1 MVIECSNSGTIQI
14 AVDRIRS
21 KVTEQG
27 LTRTLPSKFVLAV
40 TVGGVIGLGILRG
53 PGEIAEVIPDPF
65 FYLALWLFGG
75 LFVLLSTAV
84 SAELVGMTPRS
95 GGTYALIRRAFGPY
109 PGFVIGWVDWLS
121 FVADIALKAVVILEF
136 VAILFPETTPWR
148 TPMSIIVTTVFAAF
162 QLRGIALGALIQ
174 EFATA
179 AIGLVVV
186 GLALLLFFV
195 EAPII
200 NATELM
206 PAKTGLGDWSLVIA
220 TIIFTYDGWLYAS
233 YFSGE
238 IRGGAGAVARSCIK
252 GVIIVIAL
260 YMLLNVALVK
270 SVGLIALA
278 GSDLALAHALE
289 LAFSPAAGSAVVV
302 AAILILLS
310 HQNLGYM
317 GAPRILH
324 ALAVD
329 GFAARRAQR
338 VGKGGNPLFAVLVTW
353 LLSVGLILIGGFE
366 FLLLLSVFFFIPL
379 YLALIV
385 GVLILRK
392 REPDSERPYRAWG
405 HPYST
410 IVCLI
415 GWTLVTLFQAF
426 VERETAVYAVVMV
439 AVSWPVY
446 LYLVRK

>member
-1 MVIECSNSGTIQI
+1 MK
-14 AVDRIRS
+14 A
-21 KVTEQG
+21 
-27 LTRTLPSKFVLAV
+27 LPGKFVLAV

-53 PGEIAEVIPDPF
+53 PGEIAEVLPDPVL
-65 FYLALWLFGG
+65 YLALWLFGG

-95 GGTYALIRRAFGPY
+95 GGTYSLIRRAFGPY

-121 FVADIALKAVVILEF
+121 FAADIALKAVVILEF
-136 VAILFPETTPWR
+136 VAILFPETAAWR
-148 TPMSIIVTTVFAAF
+148 TVLSVMVTTVFAAF
-162 QLRGIALGALIQ
+162 QLRGIALSALIQ
-174 EFATA
+174 EYVTAT
-179 AIGLVVV
+179 IGLVIV
-186 GLALLLFFV
+186 GLAMLLFFV
-195 EAPII
+195 ESPVISAA
-200 NATELM
+200 ATT
-206 PAKTGLGDWSLVIA
+206 PTKTGLNDWSLVIA

-238 IRGGAGAVARSCIK
+238 IKGGAGTVARSCIK

-260 YMLLNVALVK
+260 YMLLNLALVK
-270 SVGLIALA
+270 SVGLTALA
-278 GSDLALAHALE
+278 GSDLALAHAIE
-289 LAFSPAAGSAVVV
+289 LATSPAAGSAVVV

-310 HQNLGYM
+310 HQNLAYM
-317 GAPRILH
+317 GGPRILH

-329 GFAARRAQR
+329 GFAAKRAQK
-338 VGKGGNPLFAVLVTW
+338 VGKGGNPVFAVLVTW
-353 LLSVGLILIGGFE
+353 LLSVGLILLGGFE
-366 FLLLLSVFFFIPL
+366 FLLLLSVFFFVPL

-415 GWTLVTLFQAF
+415 GWTLITAFQAF
-426 VERETAVYAVVMV
+426 AERETAVYAVAMM

-446 LYLVRK
+446 RYLVRK

>member
-1 MVIECSNSGTIQI
+1 
-14 AVDRIRS
+14 
-21 KVTEQG
+21 VTEKS
-27 LTRTLPSKFVLAV
+27 LTRTLPGKFVLAV
-40 TVGGVIGLGILRG
+40 IVGGVIGLGILRG

-95 GGTYALIRRAFGPY
+95 GGTYALIRRAYGPY

-121 FVADIALKAVVILEF
+121 FVADIAIKAVVILEF

-148 TPMSIIVTTVFAAF
+148 TPLSIIVTTLFAAF
-162 QLRGIALGALIQ
+162 QLRGIVLGALVQ

-179 AIGLVVV
+179 AIGLVIV
-186 GLALLLFFV
+186 GLALILLFV
-195 EAPII
+195 EAPLI

-206 PAKTGLGDWSLVIA
+206 PHKTGLSNWSLVIA

-238 IRGGAGAVARSCIK
+238 IKGGSGTVARSCIK
-252 GVIIVIAL
+252 GVVIVIAL

-270 SVGLIALA
+270 SVGLTALA

-317 GAPRILH
+317 GAPRVLY
-324 ALAVD
+324 ALAQD
-329 GFAARRAQR
+329 GFAAQRAQK
-338 VGKGGNPLFAVLVTW
+338 VGTGGNPIFAVLVTW

-366 FLLLLSVFFFIPL
+366 FLLLLSVFLFIPL

-410 IVCLI
+410 IVCLV
-415 GWTLVTLFQAF
+415 GWTLITLFQAF
-426 VERETAVYAVVMV
+426 LERETAVYAVGLV

-446 LYLVRK
+446 WYLTRK